1 MMTSQ
6 MVNSLS
12 TKTDNYLSTDQDQ
25 LKNVSIYIY
34 INL

>member
-6 MVNSLS
+6 MVNSS
-12 TKTDNYLSTDQDQ
+12 TKTENYLSTDQDQ